1 MVLVELYANLLE
13 RQFTPVVPQSGDM
26 LQSTATSIYRILTPK
41 IPCLFLPNST
51 VLDIVGKIDFSKN

>member
-41 IPCLFLPNST
+41 IPCLFLPNFEDI
-51 VLDIVGKIDFSKN
+51 DIVGKVNFLKN